1 MSEEAVKNVTE
12 TSEENS
18 EWRINVAEHEKFDYL
33 TQTKYIDSNEL
44 CKKISDIFKF
54 SFADCYG
61 CTFDP
66 IPGSNNFMISLYFD
80 HDNHGDGV
88 VAVTKDA
95 EQDNTRNA
103 TLRRTRSYGHRLLE
117 GDHYHITKD
126 GISALTPFIMDQSDA
141 RGIYK
146 NSSKHYGSSEINWDK
161 IVSETA
167 DSSYGYGSVPRQ
179 LTKISFLDINKI
191 VELIYGGV
199 NEEGQKLKYG
209 VQIIRSTPSIL
220 GGVSVGSYMLA
231 INCISEDNLF
241 ALARRF
247 GFGVQV
253 GLNII
258 R

>member
-1 MSEEAVKNVTE
+1 MSEEVKSGAVN
-12 TSEENS
+12 EE
-18 EWRINVAEHEKFDYL
+18 EEYRISVAENEKFDYL

-54 SFADCYG
+54 AFADCYG

-66 IPGSNNFMISLYFD
+66 VPGANTFMISLYFD
-80 HDNHGDGV
+80 HDNHGDDEV
-88 VAVTKDA
+88 LAVSRDVD
-95 EQDNTRNA
+95 QDNTKNA
-103 TLRRTRSYGHRLLE
+103 TLRRTRSYGRRLFE
-117 GDHYHITKD
+117 GDHYRITKS
-126 GISALTPFIMDQSDA
+126 GISALTPFMMDQYDA
-141 RGIYK
+141 RAIYK
-146 NSSKHYGSSEINWDK
+146 NSNKNYGRSEINWDK
-161 IVSETA
+161 VVSETA
-167 DSSYGYGSVPRQ
+167 DSSYGYGNVPRQ

-191 VELIYGGV
+191 VELIYGDT

-209 VQIIRSTPSIL
+209 VQIIRSTPSIM

-247 GFGVQV
+247 GFGVQA